1 MPKEKNEDSTKN
13 NVKKE
18 NIYMTELEIYK
29 MLLNNLEDMVSITCE
44 HDDQDRY
51 QQQLTG
57 YVYATVDAYCRV
69 KNIFEKQA
77 EK

>member
-1 MPKEKNEDSTKN
+1 MH
-13 NVKKE
+13 
-18 NIYMTELEIYK
+18 ELEIYK

-44 HDDQDRY
+44 HDDEDRY

-57 YVYATVDAYCRV
+57 YTYATVDAYCRV

-77 EK
+77 EE